1 MQGLL
6 CGVLQVIIQ
15 KLSDQDSSKAA
26 VTQYADSIM
35 EALISVMA
43 CHSSTIHEEAML
55 AIGALTY
62 ACGPQFSKYLD
73 KFYPY
78 LQRGLTNYKVGHM
91 LLLGSLSEHL
101 ISAYCCRAVDCE
113 VLHKQ
118 GCGSAQACI
127 CLCRSGRYVKPQW
140 AFWEMSAEP

>member
-1 MQGLL
+1 MLLLLQGLL

-35 EALISVMA
+35 EALLSVMA

-62 ACGPQFSKYLD
+62 ACGAQFSKYMER
-73 KFYPY
+73 FFPY
-78 LQRGLTNYKVGHM
+78 LQLGLKNYKVTSRARF
-91 LLLGSLSEHL
+91 LCADC
-101 ISAYCCRAVDCE
+101 ISRST
-113 VLHKQ
+113 LHH
-118 GCGSAQACI
+118 A
-127 CLCRSGRYVKPQW
+127 R
-140 AFWEMSAEP
+140 

>member
-1 MQGLL
+1 MLAERYSYFLVQGLL

-15 KLSDQDSSKAA
+15 KLSDQDSGKAA

-35 EALISVMA
+35 EALLSVMA

-62 ACGPQFSKYLD
+62 ACGPQFSKYMD
-73 KFYPY
+73 NFYPY

-91 LLLGSLSEHL
+91 LLSGPVSERL
-101 ISAYCCRAVDCE
+101 ISACCCCAIS
-113 VLHKQ
+113 H
-118 GCGSAQACI
+118 
-127 CLCRSGRYVKPQW
+127 
-140 AFWEMSAEP
+140 